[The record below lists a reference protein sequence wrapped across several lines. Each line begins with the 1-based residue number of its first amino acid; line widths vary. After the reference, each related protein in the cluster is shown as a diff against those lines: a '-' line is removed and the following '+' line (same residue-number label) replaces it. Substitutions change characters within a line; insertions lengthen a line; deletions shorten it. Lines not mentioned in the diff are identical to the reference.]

1 MYFFFLFPLFV
12 FLFKSIF
19 ILTKK
24 IANHAKYAGFTD
36 TFLIFTS
43 FSSTINQNDILIS
56 LLVYRVLGIHTTSHP
71 NNCKQPVRYVIITSL
86 FLPCSCFSCK
96 LLDDEQN
103 FKRETYQKEGSNKK
117 RCIWSLCAL
126 WYASI
131 NNLDSNQVS
140 LRYGACLKD
149 YFLVHMYFLNLY
161 K

>member
-56 LLVYRVLGIHTTSHP
+56 LLVYRVLGIHTTTHP

-86 FLPCSCFSCK
+86 FFPVPASVVNYWTMSK
-96 LLDDEQN
+96 IS
-103 FKRETYQKEGSNKK
+103 KERHTKK
-117 RCIWSLCAL
+117 RDQIKRDVFGLS
-126 WYASI
+126 
-131 NNLDSNQVS
+131 VH
-140 LRYGACLKD
+140 YGM
-149 YFLVHMYFLNLY
+149 HQ
-161 K
+161 